1 MDLEPKVKGNKMIVE
16 KVKEGKRMSVLLE
29 KPVCSIVPNADG
41 ETHTIVCIEGNTVIT
56 YPKARVVL
64 EFDDNEMFAY
74 ADKVNDCLADIMKKH
89 KCNK

>member
-1 MDLEPKVKGNKMIVE
+1 MDLEPKVKGNKMIVD
-16 KVKEGKRMSVLLE
+16 KVKAGERMSVLLK
-29 KPVCSIVPNADG
+29 KPVHLIEPNADG

-64 EFDDNEMFAY
+64 EFDDNERFAY

-89 KCNK
+89 KYNK